1 MKRSAI
7 DNNDYIKGS
16 NNPFNVLAGI
26 FASVGRTTVRTV
38 KNLPARIRNGIKRR
52 INEYKRRPPRKDIN
66 KVYVLVGYT
75 TKQHIDERYNAEKMM
90 IIIRRG
96 LLLLIFVLLLFITI
110 NSILPYIKTDQY
122 TQMFGI
128 SSVDEMTENDP
139 FLGSDDETD
148 ITETTVS
155 PEVVLPVIGPSESSS
170 DTSN

>member
-1 MKRSAI
+1 
-7 DNNDYIKGS
+7 
-16 NNPFNVLAGI
+16 
-26 FASVGRTTVRTV
+26 
-38 KNLPARIRNGIKRR
+38 
-52 INEYKRRPPRKDIN
+52 
-66 KVYVLVGYT
+66 
-75 TKQHIDERYNAEKMM
+75 MM

-139 FLGSDDETD
+139 FIGNDDEPD
-148 ITETTVS
+148 ITETS
-155 PEVVLPVIGPSESSS
+155 ENPEVIAPVIGPSESSS

>member
-1 MKRSAI
+1 
-7 DNNDYIKGS
+7 
-16 NNPFNVLAGI
+16 
-26 FASVGRTTVRTV
+26 
-38 KNLPARIRNGIKRR
+38 
-52 INEYKRRPPRKDIN
+52 
-66 KVYVLVGYT
+66 
-75 TKQHIDERYNAEKMM
+75 M